1 MQRPLRSTIALALL
15 VLSPSFGFSQTTDQ
29 TESGA
34 VRVRVAINPDG
45 SRTLYKFDDAQH
57 TATATTTDEDGKL
70 REKINYKLDEAGRF
84 SSATIFGSNGKL
96 KFKSRY
102 QYDDAGRLQEELQ
115 LDGSDAVLHKIV
127 YSYNAAGKATGY
139 SVFDAD
145 GKLLN
150 RVTPAAA
157 LPMMSATPRKKR

>member
-1 MQRPLRSTIALALL
+1 MQRLLRSIIAFALLLALPL
-15 VLSPSFGFSQTTDQ
+15 GFGQTNDQ
-29 TESGA
+29 NESGA

-70 REKINYKLDEAGRF
+70 REKIDYKLDDNGRF
-84 SSATIFGSNGKL
+84 SSASIFGAGGKL

-102 QYDDAGRLQEELQ
+102 RYDDAGRLKEELQ
-115 LDGSDAVLHKIV
+115 LDENDAVLHKIV
-127 YSYNAAGKATGY
+127 YSYNEAGKETGY
-139 SVFDAD
+139 SVFDAN

-157 LPMMSATPRKKR
+157 YPILSATPRKKR